1 MATAVPIA
9 RVMRSGLEESVH
21 LGHIAVCD
29 LDGRLVARVG
39 DAEREVFMRSCTKP
53 LQAAVSLA
61 AIGDEPLPDREVAVM
76 CASHNGEPVHLGTV
90 RALLERAGLG
100 PESLRTPP
108 SFPLDDDEMARA
120 QHRHPLFSDCSGKHA
135 GMLLACVR
143 AGWSIDTYPR
153 RSHALQRR
161 VHRAVERATGVDDVR
176 LGVDGCGV
184 PVHAV
189 PLRAV
194 ATLFARLGVPER
206 VPDLEAEV
214 TRATGAMVAEP
225 YMVAG
230 RDRFE
235 TALMQAVPGV
245 LAKDGAEALCCV
257 SLPHMGLGVAL
268 KVSDA
273 GFRAVAPAMVE
284 TLRLLDALEAAPRQ
298 ALSAFA
304 HPVVRGGG
312 EPVGE
317 IQPLVT
323 LRRR

>member
-1 MATAVPIA
+1 
-9 RVMRSGLEESVH
+9 
-21 LGHIAVCD
+21 
-29 LDGRLVARVG
+29 
-39 DAEREVFMRSCTKP
+39 
-53 LQAAVSLA
+53 
-61 AIGDEPLPDREVAVM
+61 
-76 CASHNGEPVHLGTV
+76 
-90 RALLERAGLG
+90 
-100 PESLRTPP
+100 
-108 SFPLDDDEMARA
+108 
-120 QHRHPLFSDCSGKHA
+120 
-135 GMLLACVR
+135 ML
-143 AGWSIDTYPR
+143 
-153 RSHALQRR
+153 
-161 VHRAVERATGVDDVR
+161 RAVERATGVGEVR

-194 ATLFARLGVPER
+194 ATLYARLGVPER

-214 TRATGAMVAEP
+214 ARAAGAMVAEP

-284 TLRLLDALEAAPRQ
+284 TLRQLDALDAAPRE
-298 ALSAFA
+298 ALAAYA

-312 EPVGE
+312 QPVGE
-317 IQPLVT
+317 IEPLVT